1 MRFLSLT
8 LLALLCSAAFGAEL
22 APDQIKARSTQTKEF
37 TKLLVDAAKHDGE
50 LGLSIA
56 ELERVL
62 GEKDEAKET
71 DVLFR
76 SPKWIYR
83 LSADR
88 RLEVITDGK
97 SVSMAAVVAGTK
109 VERVWK

>member
-1 MRFLSLT
+1 MRFLFLT
-8 LLALLCSAAFGAEL
+8 LLALLCSAVFGAEL

-37 TKLLVDAAKHDGE
+37 TKLLASGARQDGE

-56 ELERVL
+56 ELERVI

-97 SVSMAAVVAGTK
+97 SVSIAAVVAGTK
-109 VERVWK
+109 IELVWK